1 MAQQQNH
8 EMKEPN
14 VVDRK
19 GNRKAFIQK
28 YLIIFVLIGMVTILT
43 GVNPNFISFN
53 NILNLLTQTSIYGI
67 LALGLFIVLV
77 SKGIDLS
84 VGSTLAFAG
93 IVAGTISQTKDA
105 VDKVFPQL
113 GQAPFIVTILIAILI
128 GALIGLINGSLIA
141 YTGIPPFIA
150 TLGTQIAVRGAAL
163 MVSKGK
169 PISNINP
176 AIDFLGD
183 RIFGFLPVPVLIYGV
198 IIFLMWVLMNYTSF
212 GKSIYAIGGNV
223 EAAEI
228 SGINVKRNLVLV
240 YVISGVLAGISS
252 LIYIGRTG
260 GSIQPAAGTM
270 YETTAIAA
278 ATIGGTSH
286 SGGIGTVW
294 GVVVGALILGTL
306 TNGFTLLGVDAY
318 VQQIIQGGIIIGAV
332 VLDMRKNRR
341 V

>member
-1 MAQQQNH
+1 MGENGNKATIKQQSQVTR
-8 EMKEPN
+8 KE
-14 VVDRK
+14 
-19 GNRKAFIQK
+19 FIQK
-28 YLIIFVLIGMVTILT
+28 YLIIFVLIAMFAVLT
-43 GVNPNFISFN
+43 GMNGNFLTLN

-93 IVAGTISQTKDA
+93 IMVGTISQTKEA
-105 VDKVFPQL
+105 VDKIFPSL
-113 GQAPFIVTILIAILI
+113 GQAPFVVTILLALI
-128 GALIGLINGSLIA
+128 IGGFIGLINGSLIA

-163 MVSKGK
+163 MISKGK
-169 PISNINP
+169 PVSNINP
-176 AIDFLGD
+176 QINFLGD
-183 RIFGFLPVPVLIYGV
+183 RLFGFLPVPVLIYIAV
-198 IIFLMWVLMNYTSF
+198 IIFMAILMNYTSF
-212 GKSIYAIGGNV
+212 GKSVYAIGGNI

-228 SGINVKRNLVLV
+228 SGIKVKRNIVLV

-306 TNGFTLLGVDAY
+306 TNGFTLLGIDAY
-318 VQQIIQGGIIIGAV
+318 VQQIIQGLIIVGAV
-332 VLDMRKNRR
+332 VLDMRKNKKA
-341 V
+341 

>member
-1 MAQQQNH
+1 MEPKIKTKSKLNFGMFQNH
-8 EMKEPN
+8 
-14 VVDRK
+14 
-19 GNRKAFIQK
+19 
-28 YLIIFVLIGMVTILT
+28 LIIFILIFMFIVLTVLNNNFLT
-43 GVNPNFISFN
+43 FN

-67 LALGLFIVLV
+67 LALGLFLVLV

-93 IVAGTISQTKDA
+93 ITVGTISQTRDA
-105 VDKVFPQL
+105 VDKIFPNL
-113 GQAPFIVTILIAILI
+113 GMSPLVVTIILALVI
-128 GALIGLINGSLIA
+128 GALIGIINGSFIA

-150 TLGTQIAVRGAAL
+150 TLGSQIAIRGAAL
-163 MVSKGK
+163 LISRGK

-176 AIDFLGD
+176 EINFLGE
-183 RIFGFLPVPVLIYGV
+183 RLFGFLPVPVLIYIGV
-198 IIFLMWVLMNYTSF
+198 ILFMYVLMNYTSF
-212 GKSIYAIGGNV
+212 GKSIYAIGGNI

-228 SGINVKRNLVLV
+228 SGIKVKRNIVLA
-240 YVISGVLAGISS
+240 YMISGIFAGISS

-306 TNGFTLLGVDAY
+306 TNGFTLLGIDAY
-318 VQQIIQGGIIIGAV
+318 IQQIIQGAIIIGAV
-332 VLDMRKNRR
+332 VLDMRKNKR

>member
-1 MAQQQNH
+1 MGSS
-8 EMKEPN
+8 EKETIVSKN
-14 VVDRK
+14 
-19 GNRKAFIQK
+19 GNSSSLKQFLSE
-28 YLIIFVLIGMVTILT
+28 YLIVFVLAAMVAILT
-43 GVNPNFISFN
+43 GLNPNFLSLN
-53 NILNLLTQTSIYGI
+53 NILNMLTQTAIYGI
-67 LALGLFIVLV
+67 LALGIFIVLI

-93 IVAGTISQTKDA
+93 ILAGTISQTQNA
-105 VDKVFPQL
+105 IDKIFPGL
-113 GQAPFIVTILIAILI
+113 GMAPLAVTILITLAIGGVVGI
-128 GALIGLINGSLIA
+128 INGSLIA

-169 PISNINP
+169 PVSNINP
-176 AIDFLGD
+176 QMNWFGS
-183 RIFGFLPVPVLIYGV
+183 RIFGVIPVPVLIYV
-198 IIFLMWVLMNYTSF
+198 LIIFIIWVIMNYTSF

-228 SGINVKRNLVLV
+228 SGIKVKRNLVYV
-240 YVISGVLAGISS
+240 YMISGILASVAA

-270 YETTAIAA
+270 FETTAIAA

-286 SGGIGTVW
+286 SGGVGKVW
-294 GVVVGALILGTL
+294 GAVVGALILGTL

-318 VQQIIQGGIIIGAV
+318 VQQIVQGAIIVGAV
-332 VLDMRKNRR
+332 VIDMRKNKKA
-341 V
+341 

>member
-1 MAQQQNH
+1 MEESNKALMKQNSQLTR
-8 EMKEPN
+8 KE
-14 VVDRK
+14 
-19 GNRKAFIQK
+19 FIQK
-28 YLIIFVLIGMVTILT
+28 YLIIFVLIAMFVVLT
-43 GVNPNFISFN
+43 GMNSNFLTLN

-67 LALGLFIVLV
+67 LALGLFIALV

-93 IVAGTISQTKDA
+93 IMVGTISQTKDA
-105 VDKVFPQL
+105 VDKIFPSL
-113 GQAPFIVTILIAILI
+113 GQSPLIVTIVLALII
-128 GALIGLINGSLIA
+128 GGVIGLINGSLIA

-163 MVSKGK
+163 MVSNGK
-169 PISNINP
+169 PVSNINP
-176 AIDFLGD
+176 QINLLGD
-183 RIFGFLPVPVLIYGV
+183 RLFGFLPVPVLIYIAV
-198 IIFLMWVLMNYTSF
+198 IIFMAVLMNYTSF
-212 GKSIYAIGGNV
+212 GKSIYAIGGNI

-228 SGINVKRNLVLV
+228 SGIKVKRNIVLV

-306 TNGFTLLGVDAY
+306 TNGFTLLGIDAY
-318 VQQIIQGGIIIGAV
+318 VQQIIQGLIIVGAV
-332 VLDMRKNRR
+332 VLDMRKNRKA
-341 V
+341 